1 MRLLTNLKMM
11 TTKTLKLNKRSASIN
26 GILPC
31 NFVQLRPHYP
41 EKRERKVRWKKELV
55 EVRFYK
61 PDASIKYFP
70 ASNLKVRWK
79 KDLVEVRYY
88 AGFID
93 DITCDIDVEMVDCF
107 DETSTIDDITCDID
121 VEMVDCFDETS
132 TNMDTSISQGDID
145 VEMVDCFDE
154 TSTNM
159 DTSISQV
166 DYHQKPPRR
175 PITRSLSKRTRSG
188 KLY

>member
-11 TTKTLKLNKRSASIN
+11 TTKTLKLNKCSASIN
-26 GILPC
+26 GILPS

-79 KDLVEVRYY
+79 KDLVEVRFY
-88 AGFID
+88 AGYID
-93 DITCDIDVEMVDCF
+93 DITC
-107 DETSTIDDITCDID
+107 
-121 VEMVDCFDETS
+121 
-132 TNMDTSISQGDID
+132 DID

-166 DYHQKPPRR
+166 DYHQKPRRR

>member
-1 MRLLTNLKMM
+1 MRLLTNVKMN
-11 TTKTLKLNKRSASIN
+11 TTKTFKFNKFSAFIN
-26 GILPC
+26 GILPSI
-31 NFVQLRPHYP
+31 FVQPLPHYP

-55 EVRFYK
+55 EVRLYK

-70 ASNLKVRWK
+70 TSNLVQPLPQDSEKRVRKLRWK
-79 KDLVEVRYY
+79 KDLVEVRFY
-88 AGFID
+88 AIFID
-93 DITCDIDVEMVDCF
+93 DITC
-107 DETSTIDDITCDID
+107 
-121 VEMVDCFDETS
+121 
-132 TNMDTSISQGDID
+132 DID

-166 DYHQKPPRR
+166 DYHQKPRRR

>member
-1 MRLLTNLKMM
+1 MVFARKVNERSNQKPMRLLTNVKMN
-11 TTKTLKLNKRSASIN
+11 TTKTFKFNKFSAFIN
-26 GILPC
+26 GILPSI
-31 NFVQLRPHYP
+31 FVQPLPHYP

-55 EVRFYK
+55 EVRLYK

-70 ASNLKVRWK
+70 TSNLVQPLPQDSEKRERKVRWK
-79 KDLVEVRYY
+79 KDLVEVRFYSV
-88 AGFID
+88 FIE

-107 DETSTIDDITCDID
+107 DEITCDID

-132 TNMDTSISQGDID
+132 TNMDTSISK
-145 VEMVDCFDE
+145 
-154 TSTNM
+154 
-159 DTSISQV
+159 V
-166 DYHQKPPRR
+166 DYHQKPRRR

>member
-1 MRLLTNLKMM
+1 M
-11 TTKTLKLNKRSASIN
+11 TKTLINQFFASIN
-26 GILPC
+26 GILPS
-31 NFVQLRPHYP
+31 NFVRLRPHYP

-79 KDLVEVRYY
+79 KDLVEVRFY

-93 DITCDIDVEMVDCF
+93 DITC
-107 DETSTIDDITCDID
+107 
-121 VEMVDCFDETS
+121 
-132 TNMDTSISQGDID
+132 DID

>member
-11 TTKTLKLNKRSASIN
+11 TTKTLFNKFFASIN
-26 GILPC
+26 GILPS
-31 NFVQLRPHYP
+31 NFVQPRPHYP

-79 KDLVEVRYY
+79 KDLVEVRFY
-88 AGFID
+88 AGYID
-93 DITCDIDVEMVDCF
+93 DITC
-107 DETSTIDDITCDID
+107 
-121 VEMVDCFDETS
+121 
-132 TNMDTSISQGDID
+132 DID

-166 DYHQKPPRR
+166 DYHQKPRRRPITRSISQVNNHQKPRRR

>member
-1 MRLLTNLKMM
+1 MK
-11 TTKTLKLNKRSASIN
+11 TTKTLKFNKRSASIN

-70 ASNLKVRWK
+70 TSNLKVRWK
-79 KDLVEVRYY
+79 KDLVEVRFY

-93 DITCDIDVEMVDCF
+93 DITCDIDVEMA
-107 DETSTIDDITCDID
+107 
-121 VEMVDCFDETS
+121 
-132 TNMDTSISQGDID
+132 
-145 VEMVDCFDE
+145 DCFDE

-166 DYHQKPPRR
+166 DYHQKPRRR

>member
-1 MRLLTNLKMM
+1 M
-11 TTKTLKLNKRSASIN
+11 TTKTIQFNKRSASIN
-26 GILPC
+26 GIVHS
-31 NFVQLRPHYP
+31 NFVQPLPHYP
-41 EKRERKVRWKKELV
+41 EKRERKVRWKNELV

-70 ASNLKVRWK
+70 TSNLKVRWK
-79 KDLVEVRYY
+79 KDLVEVRFYSDY
-88 AGFID
+88 IE

-107 DETSTIDDITCDID
+107 H
-121 VEMVDCFDETS
+121 
-132 TNMDTSISQGDID
+132 
-145 VEMVDCFDE
+145 E

-166 DYHQKPPRR
+166 DYHQKPRRRPIRR

>member
-1 MRLLTNLKMM
+1 MRSLTNLKMN
-11 TTKTLKLNKRSASIN
+11 TTKSLKLNKRYVSIN
-26 GILPC
+26 GILAP
-31 NFVQLRPHYP
+31 NVVQPLPHYP
-41 EKRERKVRWKKELV
+41 EKREREVTWKEELV

-70 ASNLKVRWK
+70 TSNLKVRWK

-88 AGFID
+88 AGYID
-93 DITCDIDVEMVDCF
+93 DITC
-107 DETSTIDDITCDID
+107 
-121 VEMVDCFDETS
+121 
-132 TNMDTSISQGDID
+132 DID

-166 DYHQKPPRR
+166 DYHQKPRRRPITPSISQVNNHQKPRRR

>member
-1 MRLLTNLKMM
+1 M
-11 TTKTLKLNKRSASIN
+11 
-26 GILPC
+26 
-31 NFVQLRPHYP
+31 QLRPHYP

-79 KDLVEVRYY
+79 KDLVEVRFY
-88 AGFID
+88 AGYID

-107 DETSTIDDITCDID
+107 DETSTI
-121 VEMVDCFDETS
+121 
-132 TNMDTSISQGDID
+132 
-145 VEMVDCFDE
+145 
-154 TSTNM
+154 M

-166 DYHQKPPRR
+166 DYHQKPRRR

>member
-1 MRLLTNLKMM
+1 MN
-11 TTKTLKLNKRSASIN
+11 TTKTLKFNKFSASIN
-26 GILPC
+26 GILPHS
-31 NFVQLRPHYP
+31 FVQPLPHYP
-41 EKRERKVRWKKELV
+41 EKRERKVSWKEELV

-70 ASNLKVRWK
+70 TSNLKVRWK
-79 KDLVEVRYY
+79 KDLVEVRFYSDY
-88 AGFID
+88 IE

-107 DETSTIDDITCDID
+107 H
-121 VEMVDCFDETS
+121 
-132 TNMDTSISQGDID
+132 
-145 VEMVDCFDE
+145 E

-166 DYHQKPPRR
+166 DYHQKPRRRPIRR